1 MTSHTTM
8 TMPHSRRRKPAT
20 EVVDDLTKPQPQIAD
35 RPVHWT
41 HIVVSRGKFARAIST
56 KGRNVRLEIWLCG
69 WRIAI
74 YDEFGEQPHPLAA
87 SDELRNG
94 ISTNE
99 T

>member
-1 MTSHTTM
+1 MTSLTTM

-20 EVVDDLTKPQPQIAD
+20 ELVDDLTKRLPQVAD

-56 KGRNVRLEIWLCG
+56 QGHNVRLEIWLAG

-74 YDEFGEQPHPLAA
+74 YDEFGGQPHRLGA
-87 SDELRNG
+87 R
-94 ISTNE
+94 
-99 T
+99 